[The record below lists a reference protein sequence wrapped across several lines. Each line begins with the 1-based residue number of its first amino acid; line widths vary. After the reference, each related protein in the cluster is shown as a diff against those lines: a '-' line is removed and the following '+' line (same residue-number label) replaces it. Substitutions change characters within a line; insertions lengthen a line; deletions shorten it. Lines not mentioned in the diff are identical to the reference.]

1 MLFVIAYQN
10 ILNDT
15 VIKRERKKKEKP
27 VKAFDCSTIIIT
39 KIIISTKLNNKMEF
53 EIFVIKPNVNN
64 VNFGFRDRPK
74 SYIKLQQQE
83 QEIK

>member
-1 MLFVIAYQN
+1 MLFVIAYHN

-15 VIKRERKKKEKP
+15 VIKGERKKKEKP

-64 VNFGFRDRPK
+64 VNFGFRDRLK
-74 SYIKLQQQE
+74 LYIKLQ
-83 QEIK
+83 